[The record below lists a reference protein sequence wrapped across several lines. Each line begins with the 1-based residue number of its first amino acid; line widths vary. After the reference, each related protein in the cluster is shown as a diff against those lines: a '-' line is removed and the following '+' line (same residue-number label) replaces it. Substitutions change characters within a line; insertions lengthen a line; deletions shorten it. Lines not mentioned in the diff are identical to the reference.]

1 LLAIDESEKHV
12 LSVWAWQEE
21 QLVVKS
27 SVRLEIYLIFAVTSF
42 IKYIATGLHFIICGI
57 HQNAQPMVISV
68 SR

>member
-27 SVRLEIYLIFAVTSF
+27 SVRLEIYLLFAVTSYSMLSQNYTLLYVA
-42 IKYIATGLHFIICGI
+42 YIRML
-57 HQNAQPMVISV
+57 SLW
-68 SR
+68 